1 MHHNFVVNSP
11 ACYGSLGC
19 TVSALSYS
27 VTGQM
32 ANILGKLF
40 INICY
45 TLYDHTLYLSL
56 TYDYSQMLAF

>member
-1 MHHNFVVNSP
+1 
-11 ACYGSLGC
+11 
-19 TVSALSYS
+19 
-27 VTGQM
+27 M